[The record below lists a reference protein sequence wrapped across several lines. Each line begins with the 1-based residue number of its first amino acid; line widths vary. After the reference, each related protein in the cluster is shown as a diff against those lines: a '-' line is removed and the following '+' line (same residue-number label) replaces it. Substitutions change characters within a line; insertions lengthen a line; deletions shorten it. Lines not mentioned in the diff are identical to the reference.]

1 VRSAKEDI
9 KKGQVFTPFHIALH
23 MVSKLFKDGPPN
35 PSSSV
40 LDAGCGTGVFIEAI
54 IHYLSIVGLK
64 LPKIVC
70 IEIDERLVEVARK
83 KFEKYPQVKVIHGD
97 FLLISEEKLGGK
109 FDYIISNPPY
119 ISYEYIEDE
128 KRELYKKLFNVA
140 KGRFDTYMLFF
151 EKALQLLKPGGRLVF
166 ITPEKYIYTL
176 SARELR
182 KLLAK
187 YKIEEL
193 EFIDEKIF
201 PEVLAYP
208 LITVIKKIPREGLT
222 TVKLRDGTIIEVSL
236 PTNGSSLLPTL
247 RSRES
252 GKLTTSD
259 ATCFYLKDLAVRISA
274 GVATGKDEVFVIP
287 RELLPK
293 ELEPYAYPTISGREL
308 SMFKPGDV
316 IDYKKL
322 KYVMLVPYDIRGNL
336 LSEDEARPLISYLS
350 KYKKLL
356 EERFIVKSGKK
367 KWYAF
372 HEDPPLKDILKP
384 KILWRDI
391 DYEPSFYIDEKGLI
405 IPRHSVYYLVPKDP
419 SILRPLATYLNSED
433 ARSWLR
439 SFCQR
444 AANNYI
450 RLQSHIIKELCV
462 PKQVIEQVH
471 HRWSNQ

>member
-1 VRSAKEDI
+1 MRRAKEDI
-9 KKGQVFTPFHIALH
+9 KKGQVFTPFRIALH
-23 MVSKLFKDGPPN
+23 MVSKLFKDGPPT

-54 IHYLSIVGLK
+54 IHYLSTNGLE

-70 IEIDERLVEVARK
+70 IEIDERLIEVARK

-193 EFIDEKIF
+193 EFIDEKMF
-201 PEVLAYP
+201 SEVLAYP

-222 TVKLRDGTIIEVSL
+222 NVKLRDGTIIEVSL
-236 PTNGSSLLPTL
+236 PTNGSSWLSKL

-259 ATCFYLKDLAVRISA
+259 ATCLYLKDLATRISA
-274 GVATGKDEVFVIP
+274 GVATGKDEIFVIP

-336 LSEDEARPLISYLS
+336 LSEDEARTLISYLS

-356 EERFIVKSGKK
+356 EERYIVKSGKK

-419 SILRPLATYLNSED
+419 SILRPLAMYLNSED

-439 SFCQR
+439 STCQR

-471 HRWSNQ
+471 HGWSNQ

>member
-1 VRSAKEDI
+1 MRSAKEDI

-54 IHYLSIVGLK
+54 IHYLSTNRLE

-70 IEIDERLVEVARK
+70 IEIDERLVEVAHK

-97 FLLISEEKLGGK
+97 FLLISEEELGGK

-140 KGRFDTYMLFF
+140 KGRFDTYILFF
-151 EKALQLLKPGGRLVF
+151 EKALQLLNPGGRLVF

-193 EFIDEKIF
+193 EFIDEKMF
-201 PEVLAYP
+201 PGVLAYP

-236 PTNGSSLLPTL
+236 PTNGSSWLSTL
-247 RSRES
+247 RSRGS
-252 GKLTTSD
+252 GKLTTSN
-259 ATCFYLKDLAVRISA
+259 ATCIYLKDLAIRISA
-274 GVATGKDEVFVIP
+274 GVATGKDEIFVIP

-322 KYVMLVPYDIRGNL
+322 KYVILVPYDIRGNL
-336 LSEDEARPLISYLS
+336 LSEDEAPALISYLS

-356 EERFIVKSGKK
+356 EERYIVKSGKK

-391 DYEPSFYIDEKGLI
+391 DYKPSFYIDEKGLI

-419 SILRPLATYLNSED
+419 SILRPLAMYLNSED
-433 ARSWLR
+433 AKSWLR
-439 SFCQR
+439 STCQR
-444 AANNYI
+444 AANDYI

-462 PKQVIEQVH
+462 PKQVIEQVR

>member
-1 VRSAKEDI
+1 VGRTREDTG
-9 KKGQVFTPFHIALH
+9 KGQVFTPFRIALH
-23 MVSKLFKDGPPN
+23 MVSKLFKDSPPD
-35 PSSSV
+35 PSSRV
-40 LDAGCGTGVFIEAI
+40 LDAGCGTGVFVEAL
-54 IHYLSIVGLK
+54 IHYLSTNKLE

-70 IEIDERLVEVARK
+70 IEIDDRLIEVVRK
-83 KFEKYPQVKVIHGD
+83 KFEKYPQVRVIHGD
-97 FLLISEEKLGGK
+97 FLLISEEELGGK

-119 ISYEYIEDE
+119 VSYEYIED
-128 KRELYKKLFNVA
+128 KRRESYRKFFNVA

-151 EKALQLLKPGGRLVF
+151 EKALQLLKHGGRLVF

-187 YKIEEL
+187 YTVEEL
-193 EFIDEKIF
+193 EFIDEEIF
-201 PEVLAYP
+201 PGVLAYP
-208 LITVIKKIPREGLT
+208 LIIVIRKIPREGLT
-222 TVKLRDGTIIEVSL
+222 TVKMRDGTIVEA
-236 PTNGSSLLPTL
+236 LLPTDGSSWLSAL
-247 RSRES
+247 RSVKRDKSTIS
-252 GKLTTSD
+252 G
-259 ATCFYLKDLAVRISA
+259 ATCIYLKSLAIRISA
-274 GVATGKDEVFVIP
+274 GVATGRDEVFVMS
-287 RELLPK
+287 RGLLPK

-316 IDYKKL
+316 IDYKRL

-356 EERFIVKSGKK
+356 EERYIVKSGKK

-372 HEDPPLKDILKP
+372 HEDPPLEDILKP

-419 SILRPLATYLNSED
+419 STLRSLAMYLNSED
-433 ARSWLR
+433 AKSWLR
-439 SFCQR
+439 STCQR

-462 PKQVIEQVH
+462 PKEVIEQVH
-471 HRWSNQ
+471 HR